1 MMDVVSVLL
10 VIVIGLAAGAVVNA
24 LSDDLPRR
32 VRPQLPHYPDGEP
45 RELSAWLGITAFLT
59 GQRRSSGGAAL
70 SWRHPITEV
79 ALVLLMLLTV
89 SVVRQRAD
97 YSDLQLVFW
106 LFHVTALV
114 LVTVIDIEHKL
125 ILFVVINPFVVVA
138 IFDAL
143 LTQKNAPPEIV
154 EALIGGAVGYGV
166 FFLLYQGGF
175 LFTRIMSKRR
185 GREIKEVA
193 FGYGDVMLAGVVGLL
208 IGWRLF
214 LFSMYITII
223 LGALGALLFILSRRL
238 LGTRYSAFTALP
250 YGPYIVAG
258 ALIMILFPTQ
268 VGGLLLGAR

>member
-1 MMDVVSVLL
+1 MDAVSVLL
-10 VIVIGLAAGAVVNA
+10 VIVIGLVAGAIVNV

-32 VRPQLPHYPDGEP
+32 IRPQLPHYPDDQP
-45 RELSAWLGITAFLT
+45 RPLTAWLGIAAVLT
-59 GQRRSSGGAAL
+59 GQRRSSGGVAL
-70 SWRHPITEV
+70 PWRHPVTEI
-79 ALVLLMLLTV
+79 AMVLLMLLTV
-89 SVVRQRAD
+89 SAVRRRAD

-106 LFHVTALV
+106 LFHVAALV
-114 LVTVIDIEHKL
+114 LITVIDIEHKL
-125 ILFVVINPFVVVA
+125 ILFAVINPFVVVA
-138 IFDAL
+138 ILDAV
-143 LTQKNAPPEIV
+143 LTQNNAPPEIV

-175 LFTRIMSKRR
+175 LFTRIMSRRR

-223 LGALGALLFILSRRL
+223 LGALGALLFIVSRRL

-258 ALIMILFPTQ
+258 ALVMILFPTQ
-268 VGGLLLGAR
+268 IGGLLLGGR

>member
-1 MMDVVSVLL
+1 M
-10 VIVIGLAAGAVVNA
+10 
-24 LSDDLPRR
+24 
-32 VRPQLPHYPDGEP
+32 
-45 RELSAWLGITAFLT
+45 
-59 GQRRSSGGAAL
+59 
-70 SWRHPITEV
+70 
-79 ALVLLMLLTV
+79 
-89 SVVRQRAD
+89 
-97 YSDLQLVFW
+97 
-106 LFHVTALV
+106 
-114 LVTVIDIEHKL
+114 
-125 ILFVVINPFVVVA
+125 FVVINPFVVVA
-138 IFDAL
+138 ILDAL

>member
-1 MMDVVSVLL
+1 MDAVSVLL
-10 VIVIGLAAGAVVNA
+10 VIVIGLVAGAVVNA

-32 VRPQLPHYPDGEP
+32 IRPQLPHYPDGEP
-45 RELSAWLGITAFLT
+45 RPVTAWLGVTAFLT
-59 GQRRSSGGAAL
+59 GQRRSSGGSAL
-70 SWRHPITEV
+70 SWRHPVTEI

-89 SVVRQRAD
+89 SAARQRAD

-125 ILFVVINPFVVVA
+125 ILFAVINPFVVVA
-138 IFDAL
+138 ILDAL
-143 LTQKNAPPEIV
+143 LTQNNAPPAIV
-154 EALIGGAVGYGV
+154 ESLIGGLVGYGV

-193 FGYGDVMLAGVVGLL
+193 FGYGDVMLASVVGLL

-223 LGALGALLFILSRRL
+223 LGALGALLFIVSRRL

-258 ALIMILFPTQ
+258 ALVMILFPTQ
-268 VGGLLLGAR
+268 VGGLLLGGF